1 MSTVALV
8 LALAVLVTGLA
19 AAAIVRFLPTLRAQL
34 LALALLAACLP
45 LGVVLA
51 TGLVMF
57 GMHDDA
63 KIISVAVV
71 STLCALGGALFLGRR
86 ILEPLGR
93 LRVTSALLASGDLSA
108 RAPASGPRE
117 LLELGGSFNEMAA
130 SVERLFDA
138 RRELVAWASHDL
150 RTPLASLRAMVE
162 ALEDGL
168 ATPDEYL
175 PTIRGQTEILS
186 RLVEDL
192 FELAMI
198 DAGALT
204 LELQDAPLG
213 PLVSGCLG
221 AVEAEARAHN
231 VRLEARVEDVH
242 VRVQQRLPDRDD
254 QEPPGDR
261 TRNATSPVG
270 STRARARRVPGRS
283 ACGGSR
289 DGRGAT
295 RPGRASNNSCPR

>member
-1 MSTVALV
+1 
-8 LALAVLVTGLA
+8 
-19 AAAIVRFLPTLRAQL
+19 
-34 LALALLAACLP
+34 
-45 LGVVLA
+45 
-51 TGLVMF
+51 MF

-63 KIISVAVV
+63 KSVTVAVG
-71 STLCALGGALFLGRR
+71 STLCALGGALVLGRR
-86 ILEPLGR
+86 ILQPLGR
-93 LRVTSALLASGDLSA
+93 LRATSARLEAGDLSA
-108 RAPASGPRE
+108 RAPESGPRE
-117 LLELGGSFNEMAA
+117 LRELGGSFNEMAA
-130 SVERLFDA
+130 SIERLFDA
-138 RRELVAWASHDL
+138 RRELVAWASRDL

-231 VRLEARVEDVH
+231 VRLEARVDPADPAEE
-242 VRVQQRLPDRDD
+242 R
-254 QEPPGDR
+254 G
-261 TRNATSPVG
+261 SPLR
-270 STRARARRVPGRS
+270 SRSRRARRYEPKSAERRS
-283 ACGGSR
+283 ASR
-289 DGRGAT
+289 FLIRELL
-295 RPGRASNNSCPR
+295 PRASGGAQPLPVDERRVHREVVDPLGLRQAVSPANLTEPAADE